1 MKLSTFFKL
10 FLTAFTIGCGVLIW
24 QTGIFCRGG
33 HPTKGSIIPLA
44 ATTEEKPA
52 AIPAEAADA
61 QQNRAPSQQPQM
73 SAALP
78 PLEFS
83 AVNVKEETVVLG
95 ELYEKIERY
104 TDSDKYKFQIE
115 FTNHGAAVKKVSLG
129 EFSERDS
136 SGKEPYVLFEPIQFA
151 KTPEVPPSSC
161 NNAFL
166 PLYALA
172 NKKLHLELK
181 SGEGLA
187 EGSFPLDKLNW
198 RVLRADKNEVVFEAV
213 LGKVAEEGGRNI
225 IKTPMVRIEKKY
237 TISPGGYNMGCEI
250 AMENLTQEP
259 LYAGLEIQ
267 GTGKI
272 RPDGFGMEDRSIKKA
287 FLVDNKTVM
296 TRAMPFSAVR
306 SNEALR
312 GSASTGFLSSLKAL
326 FGSKPQTPAEI
337 LTMPYSTDKDENK
350 KASFLWVATT
360 NKYFTA
366 IVHPIAEGAQD
377 AVTFSGAEYYDL
389 DITSKKAAKDS
400 SASYVLT
407 TAEQVELPAA
417 AAENNVR
424 RFKMEVYWGPKDREL
439 FSENAEF
446 RSLDYIQTMDFN
458 SCCCPQSLIGP
469 LAFSLVWLMNTMYHW
484 MGPWGNYGVVIIIL
498 VFLVRL
504 LMHPLTKMGQVR
516 MMKSQKLMPKFQ
528 EMQKRLGKDKT
539 KMDPE
544 MMAMNKQMM
553 QAQMMG
559 MMPMF
564 IQMPIWIAVW
574 TAVSINFDLRGQGFL
589 PFWMTDLSAP
599 DAVFR
604 FTPFLIPLVGW
615 EISSLNLLPL
625 LMGFVMYLQMKMT
638 PTAQATPANP
648 EMAQQQKLMSVMMV
662 GMFPIMLYNG
672 PSGVNLYI
680 MASMAAGVVEQY
692 VIRKHLRQKQEE
704 EEETLIPTTAK
715 LGRVKKKKPKPMFR
729 FDK

>member
-1 MKLSTFFKL
+1 MKLNTFFKL
-10 FLTAFTIGCGVLIW
+10 FLAALTISCGVLIW
-24 QTGIFCRGG
+24 QTGIFCRGTCPAG
-33 HPTKGSIIPLA
+33 EAIIPLA
-44 ATTEEKPA
+44 ATTQEKPA
-52 AIPAEAADA
+52 AVPVEAA
-61 QQNRAPSQQPQM
+61 QPQHQQTQM
-73 SAALP
+73 VAALP

-83 AVNVKEETVVLG
+83 AVNAKEQIVTLG
-95 ELYEKIERY
+95 QVYDKCVR
-104 TDSDKYKFQIE
+104 TDEPDKYKFQIE
-115 FTNHGAAVKKVSLG
+115 FTSHGAAVKKVSLG
-129 EFSERDS
+129 EFAERDS
-136 SGKEPYVLFEPIQFA
+136 VGKPYVLFEPVQFENTSGVSPA
-151 KTPEVPPSSC
+151 KY
-161 NNAFL
+161 NNFFS
-166 PLYALA
+166 PLYSLA

-198 RVLRADKNEVVFEAV
+198 RVLRADKDEVVFEAV
-213 LGKVAEEGGRNI
+213 LGKVTEEAGRNI

-237 TISPGGYNMGCEI
+237 TVSPGSYNMECEI

-259 LYAGLEIQ
+259 FYAQLEIQ

-272 RPDGFGMEDRSIKKA
+272 RHDGFGMEDRNIKKA
-287 FLVDNKTVM
+287 FLVNQKTVE
-296 TRAMPFSAVR
+296 TRAMPFSTVR
-306 SNEALR
+306 SNEKQKWFPSKGILDTLR
-312 GSASTGFLSSLKAL
+312 GL
-326 FGSKPQTPAEI
+326 FGSKSKTPDEI
-337 LTMPYSTDKDENK
+337 LAMPYGGDLEPP
-350 KASFLWVATT
+350 FLWVAAT

-366 IVHPIAEGAQD
+366 IVHPVRDAAGAQNIIS
-377 AVTFSGAEYYDL
+377 FRSAEYYDL
-389 DITSKKAAKDS
+389 DITSPKEIKGA
-400 SASYVLT
+400 SASYVLGT
-407 TAEQVELPAA
+407 EKIELLPKT
-417 AAENNVR
+417 AENNAC
-424 RFKMEVYWGPKDREL
+424 RFKMDVYWGPKDREL
-439 FSENAEF
+439 FIENAEF

-458 SCCCPQSLIGP
+458 SCCCPQWIIGP
-469 LAFSLVWLMNTMYHW
+469 LAFGLVWLMNAMYHW
-484 MGPWGNYGVVIIIL
+484 MGPLGNYGVVIIIL

-504 LMHPLTKMGQVR
+504 MLHPLTKMGQVR

-528 EMQKRLGKDKT
+528 EMQKRLGKDRT

-604 FTPFLIPLVGW
+604 FTPFTLPLIG
-615 EISSLNLLPL
+615 EISSLNLLPF
-625 LMGFVMYLQMKMT
+625 LMGLVTYFQMKLT
-638 PTAQATPANP
+638 PTSQAAPANP
-648 EMAQQQKLMSVMMV
+648 EMAQQQKMMTWMMV
-662 GMFPIMLYNG
+662 LMFPIMLYNG

-692 VIRKHLRQKQEE
+692 VIRKHLREKQDQ

-715 LGRVKKKKPKPMFR
+715 LGKVKKKKPKPMFR